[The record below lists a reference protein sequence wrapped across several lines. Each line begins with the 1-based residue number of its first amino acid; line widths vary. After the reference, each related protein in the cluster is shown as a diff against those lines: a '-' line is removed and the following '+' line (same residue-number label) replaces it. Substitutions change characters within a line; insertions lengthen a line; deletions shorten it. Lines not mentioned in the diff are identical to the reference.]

1 MKDAVNLA
9 KQEHYKYCEGVDV
22 KNRIG
27 YHHKELAMCQADIIC
42 TTLTSSR
49 NSHHKELEKIFIQ

>member
-42 TTLTSSR
+42 TTLTSIHDDSM
-49 NSHHKELEKIFIQ
+49 NQSKEL